1 MGRRVYFKLYF
12 SSRRILLEM
21 LDDAQRGR
29 VIAAAFDYA
38 EFGTEPPESFSTEER
53 FAFESIRVWI
63 DDGISQYDRRSET
76 SCENGKLGGRPRKNS
91 AEKPKNLKKPNNL
104 TAHKD
109 KDMDKDMDM
118 DMDIAAVAA
127 SEQPQQ
133 PNTPESFFSENF
145 GELTSYYQHRIENYR
160 KRGCTDDLIL
170 RAMQEALDYGVANWS
185 YVRNVLERCVEEGL
199 KDVKSYEQSRRPK
212 SSGHNIRVDR
222 AQPSRNDWITAAI
235 DRPRQLKRKEGRP

>member
-1 MGRRVYFKLYF
+1 MAQRVYFKLYF

-29 VIAAAFDYA
+29 VIAAAFNYA
-38 EFGTEPPESFSTEER
+38 ENGIEPEGLSRDET
-53 FAFESIRVWI
+53 FAFETLRVWI
-63 DDGISQYDRRSET
+63 DHGIEEYDRRAKT
-76 SCENGKLGGRPRKNS
+76 SRENGKLGGRPRKDNP
-91 AEKPKNLKKPNNL
+91 EKPNKPNNL
-104 TAHKD
+104 KD
-109 KDMDKDMDM
+109 KAKAKDKAKDKEKI
-118 DMDIAAVAA
+118 DIAAVAA
-127 SEQPQQ
+127 SEQPPQ

-160 KRGCTDDLIL
+160 KQGCTDDLIL

-185 YVRNVLERCVEEGL
+185 YVRNVLERCVAEGL

-222 AQPSRNDWITAAI
+222 VQPSGNDFIKAATE
-235 DRPRQLKRKEGRP
+235 RPRRLKRMEGE